1 MATGT
6 GEGRDPLP
14 VARWTR
20 QGCATFPIRQYPP
33 LAACSSSFCTP
44 PGTGRAGAA
53 SFLPGVILGRGGS
66 ANNLPPRSQ
75 FHARALAPHG
85 LPTQSQE
92 REPQSTGRHEGRAE
106 GAPRVGAHRVTPTV
120 GFEPGGKYPRPWGSA
135 TRPNQKDRPGVPSS
149 RGLEDGSP
157 RSLLSL
163 QREPTPPHAVR
174 LPGCPGAP
182 PPRVER
188 HYRCAG
194 GHSGERLSHS
204 PPVVLNRVQIARGRI
219 GARVAHPAHE
229 LGL

>member
-92 REPQSTGRHEGRAE
+92 REPQSTGRREGKAE
-106 GAPRVGAHRVTPTV
+106 GAPRVEAHRVTPHRGVWARGEIFKTV
-120 GFEPGGKYPRPWGSA
+120 GVRHAAQSERPPRGTQLSGPRGRESPLAPVATAGAHAAPCGSV
-135 TRPNQKDRPGVPSS
+135 T
-149 RGLEDGSP
+149 
-157 RSLLSL
+157 
-163 QREPTPPHAVR
+163 R
-174 LPGCPGAP
+174 LPGRASASSRAP
-182 PPRVER
+182 LPMRRRPQRRALE
-188 HYRCAG
+188 
-194 GHSGERLSHS
+194 
-204 PPVVLNRVQIARGRI
+204 PQPARGPQPCADSPRPHRRSSGPS
-219 GARVAHPAHE
+219 GA
-229 LGL
+229 